1 MESANIELSNVYYEA
16 ERIDEKV
23 VIINSYYKKNGF
35 LFLLYVLFEF
45 IGGAS
50 FEFTQIPRKFVITGE
65 TSYIRLSKELE
76 LDTDGAF
83 EVIFSKEN
91 IKRWFI
97 GVVVPFFAML
107 ILFAILFYQT
117 IGFLIVSKLSLS
129 SIILFVAMLTMVAIF
144 GQINLALLKQ
154 YRGYKATVTQI

>member
-1 MESANIELSNVYYEA
+1 MENIHIELSNVYYESD
-16 ERIDEKV
+16 RIDEKV
-23 VIINSYYKKNGF
+23 VIINSYYKKSGF

-83 EVIFSKEN
+83 EVIFSKKN
-91 IKRWFI
+91 VWRWFF
-97 GVVVPFFAML
+97 GVVAPFFSLL
-107 ILFAILFYQT
+107 ILFILLFYQ
-117 IGFLIVSKLSLS
+117 IIIFLIISNLSPA
-129 SIILFVAMLTMVAIF
+129 SIILFVAMLGLVSF
-144 GQINLALLKQ
+144 FVYINLALLKQ
-154 YRGYKATVTQI
+154 YRQYKTSV